1 MKSSKLFGLA
11 VIALGFTSCKD
22 EKKKRSRKTVDNYV
36 VYVDFRKVTP
46 NDVKMNWQSIEAN
59 YDVKM
64 NQAET
69 ALADIKENKEASEK
83 SKLAK

>member
-1 MKSSKLFGLA
+1 
-11 VIALGFTSCKD
+11 
-22 EKKKRSRKTVDNYV
+22 
-36 VYVDFRKVTP
+36 
-46 NDVKMNWQSIEAN
+46 MNWQSIEAN

-69 ALADIKENKEASEK
+69 ALADIKRKQRASEK

>member
-1 MKSSKLFGLA
+1 
-11 VIALGFTSCKD
+11 
-22 EKKKRSRKTVDNYV
+22 
-36 VYVDFRKVTP
+36 
-46 NDVKMNWQSIEAN
+46 MNWQSIEAN

-83 SKLAK
+83 SKLVNEIRRLKASIQAEIAASIKLETTNA

>member
-1 MKSSKLFGLA
+1 
-11 VIALGFTSCKD
+11 
-22 EKKKRSRKTVDNYV
+22 
-36 VYVDFRKVTP
+36 VTP

-69 ALADIKENKEASEK
+69 ALADKENKEASEK

>member
-1 MKSSKLFGLA
+1 
-11 VIALGFTSCKD
+11 
-22 EKKKRSRKTVDNYV
+22 
-36 VYVDFRKVTP
+36 VDFRKVTP

>member
-1 MKSSKLFGLA
+1 
-11 VIALGFTSCKD
+11 
-22 EKKKRSRKTVDNYV
+22 
-36 VYVDFRKVTP
+36 VTP
-46 NDVKMNWQSIEAN
+46 NDVKMNWQSIN

>member
-1 MKSSKLFGLA
+1 
-11 VIALGFTSCKD
+11 
-22 EKKKRSRKTVDNYV
+22 
-36 VYVDFRKVTP
+36 
-46 NDVKMNWQSIEAN
+46 MNWQSIEAN

-83 SKLAK
+83 IEASKMKYEALYKLKLQHQCQTLNNKCVTLCLVKEKLAMT